1 MNLEVLRQEIEADEG
16 IKNETYHCSEGHL
29 TGGIG
34 HLITEWDEEYYG
46 KPLGSSIS
54 EEQVQ
59 DWFARDVQQS
69 INDCIS
75 LFDNFDKLPE
85 DIQHVLTNMSFQ
97 LGRPRLSKFK
107 KMIAAVHEED
117 YRENLRPLYNQ
128 VYSQIKDFD
137 ETKLLSDCD
146 KFNNCT
152 PKSSYLINSSL
163 SLVPLT
169 YSVFSTPLISTSLL
183 PFTLL

>member
-16 IKNETYHCSEGHL
+16 VKYETYHCSEGHL

-34 HLITEWDEEYYG
+34 HLITEWDEEIYAG
-46 KPLGSSIS
+46 PVGTAIP
-54 EEQVQ
+54 EEQVK
-59 DWFARDVQQS
+59 DWFERDVQRA

-75 LFDNFDKLPE
+75 LFDNFDALPE

-117 YRENLRPLYNQ
+117 YREMATQMEDSRWHKQTTNRANR
-128 VYSQIKDFD
+128 
-137 ETKLLSDCD
+137 
-146 KFNNCT
+146 
-152 PKSSYLINSSL
+152 LIARVLAQS
-163 SLVPLT
+163 VPN
-169 YSVFSTPLISTSLL
+169 
-183 PFTLL
+183 

>member
-16 IKNETYHCSEGHL
+16 CKYETYHCSEGHL

-46 KPLGSSIS
+46 KSIGSTIP
-54 EEQVQ
+54 EEQVK
-59 DWFARDVQQS
+59 DWFERDVQRS

-97 LGRPRLSKFK
+97 LGIPRLSKFK
-107 KMIAAVHEED
+107 KMIAAVHSED
-117 YRENLRPLYNQ
+117 YREMATQMEDSRWHKQTTNRANR
-128 VYSQIKDFD
+128 
-137 ETKLLSDCD
+137 
-146 KFNNCT
+146 
-152 PKSSYLINSSL
+152 LIARVLAQS
-163 SLVPLT
+163 VPN
-169 YSVFSTPLISTSLL
+169 
-183 PFTLL
+183 